1 LLIFHTLNARASIHA
16 CCKAG
21 RHIVVM
27 EGDKEIFKSLLE
39 PLIVKP
45 VVEVSKKQRLHKVTS
60 IVDDEEE
67 VLPTPKIVPCN
78 RFCK

>member
-1 LLIFHTLNARASIHA
+1 
-16 CCKAG
+16 
-21 RHIVVM
+21 M